1 MILLI
6 MIYYYKGI
14 LSINDIQT
22 LLNPITEKYF
32 QTAGEINLGSI
43 YEEIFRLEE
52 DKVADL
58 QEDIIKK
65 FSMSEKTF
73 QEASGEDQEV
83 LQLFSFICMLS
94 YDVYVKKLLI
104 EKMIDSFR
112 DATTVEEKNVK
123 DSKK

>member
-1 MILLI
+1 M
-6 MIYYYKGI
+6 
-14 LSINDIQT
+14 
-22 LLNPITEKYF
+22 
-32 QTAGEINLGSI
+32 
-43 YEEIFRLEE
+43 
-52 DKVADL
+52 ADL

-73 QEASGEDQEV
+73 QEASEEDQEV